1 MTASP
6 RPSRARGPLARLAI
20 GALALL
26 APALPARGQDVRE
39 GSPIL
44 PAHRNMYERGLAY
57 IVSHQDNDG
66 GFTNDAGVTGI
77 CVMAL
82 LASGED
88 PNFGRYA
95 DAVHR
100 GVAKLIQSQNRTT
113 GLIGSGMYQHGF
125 ATLALADCYG
135 AVDDRILRS
144 KAKNLKRSVGEA
156 LELAVRCA
164 VTSQDKNPFNAW
176 RYSPSSTDADTSAA
190 GAVMMG
196 LLGAR
201 NAGIAVPDE
210 NIGKALDYFASMT
223 SSNGD
228 VGYSGFGSFGQSKA
242 RSSIVT
248 LVFAVAK
255 RREEDA
261 YENASE
267 RVVLTKD
274 GADGGWG
281 HPCYTRYYVSQA
293 LFQADYAAWREW
305 SVDNTRDLI
314 ARQADDG
321 SITLGGGY
329 HGPLYQTGMLL
340 LSAALDY
347 TLLPVYER

>member
-1 MTASP
+1 MI
-6 RPSRARGPLARLAI
+6 RLV
-20 GALALL
+20 LFPALL
-26 APALPARGQDVRE
+26 GVLLLERPAAAQDVRD

-44 PAHRNMYERGLAY
+44 PAHRAMYERGLAY
-57 IVSHQDNDG
+57 LQANQGKDG
-66 GFTNDAGVTGI
+66 GFTSDAGVTGI

-88 PNFGRYA
+88 PNFGRYS

-100 GVAKLIQSQNRTT
+100 GVAKLIASQNRST
-113 GLIGSGMYQHGF
+113 GQLGSGMYQHGF
-125 ATLALADCYG
+125 AMLALADCYG
-135 AVDDRILRS
+135 AVDDRIMEQ
-144 KAKNLKRSVGEA
+144 KAGKKPKRSVGEA

-164 VTSQDKNPFNAW
+164 VTSQKKNPFNAW

-190 GAVMMG
+190 GAVLMG

-210 NIGKALDYFASMT
+210 SITKALDYFASMT
-223 SSNGD
+223 SSEGD
-228 VGYSGFGSFGQSKA
+228 VGYSGIGSFGQSKA
-242 RSSIVT
+242 RSSICA

-255 RREEDA
+255 RRSEDA
-261 YENASE
+261 YKNASE
-267 RVVLTKD
+267 KVVLTHD
-274 GADGGWG
+274 GPDGGWG

-293 LFQADYAAWREW
+293 LFQADYKTWREW
-305 SVDNTRDLI
+305 SVNNTRDLI

-329 HGPLYQTGMLL
+329 HGPQYQTGMLL
-340 LSAALDY
+340 LSAALDF

>member
-1 MTASP
+1 ML
-6 RPSRARGPLARLAI
+6 RPLRIALLLC
-20 GALALL
+20 GALVA
-26 APALPARGQDVRE
+26 ALPASAQDVRD

-44 PAHRNMYERGLAY
+44 PAHRSMYERGLAY
-57 IVSHQDNDG
+57 LMANQSQDG
-66 GFTNDAGVTGI
+66 GFSTDAGVTGI

-100 GVAKLIQSQNRTT
+100 GVGKLIFSQNKNT
-113 GLIGSGMYQHGF
+113 GQIGSGMYQHGF
-125 ATLALADCYG
+125 AMLALADCYG
-135 AVDDRILRS
+135 AVDDRILGTKVKKLR
-144 KAKNLKRSVGEA
+144 RTIGEA

-164 VTSQDKNPFNAW
+164 VTSQKKNPFNAW

-190 GAVMMG
+190 GAVLMG

-210 NIGKALDYFASMT
+210 AIDKALDYFGSMT

-228 VGYSGFGSFGQSKA
+228 VGYSGIGSFGQSKA
-242 RSSIVT
+242 RSSICA

-255 RREEDA
+255 RRGEEA
-261 YENASE
+261 YKNASKKI
-267 RVVLTKD
+267 VVSRN
-274 GADGGWG
+274 GPDGGWG

-293 LFQADYAAWREW
+293 LFQADYQAWREW
-305 SVDNTRDLI
+305 SVENTRDLI

-329 HGPLYQTGMLL
+329 HGPQYQTGMLL
-340 LSAALDY
+340 LSAALDF